1 MASLKTIGFS
11 GRTIRLVYL
20 LLYGGS
26 ILFGLFL
33 GIVCCKPV
41 AILIE
46 RKMVSS
52 TGFLIEVKI
61 PWKEV
66 LILFGIYSI
75 VLLFFLFIYTMAIL
89 KTAPM
94 ETLQM
99 KAQIQKSNS
108 CICKKLLMFSIAV
121 RSVLSEKPKY
131 ISLCFIAIS
140 LTIFLSI
147 FGRMITWLG
156 IHGEGL
162 MNAFSVADH
171 DIGVQPLNHSI
182 PMDEI
187 ERAINW
193 YSPIVEIYELV
204 MQPVIVNGKEYTAN
218 VLNDI
223 TWFDILKGSVCD
235 GDSILITDTVAKELS
250 LEIGDSVKISA
261 NGRVEE
267 YFISG
272 IYQCANGMGTNIG
285 MSLEGYS
292 KIGDITGFIFCYHY
306 ILEDGSMR
314 DYIYEYLE
322 EHYQGIDVHTNRWS
336 GLDDIVFLM
345 HSLLI
350 ILYFFAALLIFISVS
365 FISRKLLQSEK
376 GAIAIYRSLGFGI
389 SKLRISFLLRFL
401 LIVLLGTG
409 IGLMIA
415 ETFADTLV
423 GLIFRKFGI
432 SEFVIGISILGT
444 LVPALM
450 IVFFFGFST
459 WVSSAKLSKIRV
471 IELLSESE

>member
-162 MNAFSVADH
+162 INAFSVADH

-336 GLDDIVFLM
+336 GLDDI
-345 HSLLI
+345 
-350 ILYFFAALLIFISVS
+350 LYFFAALLIFISVS